1 MSSQPWNQ
9 NLLLYVV
16 SRNLAS
22 TSLRLLFPLC
32 AVGSPGGLLSFDWI
46 GLSVVGE
53 MNESWRNLGFLGR
66 CKWWTHF
73 FPHQIDH
80 VDVFEYLPVNSDNTG
95 LKRRCPVL
103 FWLERWRLTT
113 FLCWFA
119 DLRDQTLQNE
129 SWRRGPCWGSKGTT
143 CRQAEPSASWPLE
156 LTVGSKQALNGPWWI
171 QDWERI
177 WPEPCVQQG
186 LHRLMAAWFQFGSVL

>member
-32 AVGSPGGLLSFDWI
+32 AVASPGGPLTSEWI
-46 GLSVVGE
+46 GLSVDGE

-80 VDVFEYLPVNSDNTG
+80 VDVFEYLPVDSDNTG

-103 FWLERWRLTT
+103 FRLCKDGDWRPSLLIRRSAWSDATEWILAEGSLLGLQGNPVSTGTT
-113 FLCWFA
+113 FSFLTSGVSTFFLCFWPVA
-119 DLRDQTLQNE
+119 GICALRNL
-129 SWRRGPCWGSKGTT
+129 
-143 CRQAEPSASWPLE
+143 
-156 LTVGSKQALNGPWWI
+156 
-171 QDWERI
+171 
-177 WPEPCVQQG
+177 
-186 LHRLMAAWFQFGSVL
+186 SVC